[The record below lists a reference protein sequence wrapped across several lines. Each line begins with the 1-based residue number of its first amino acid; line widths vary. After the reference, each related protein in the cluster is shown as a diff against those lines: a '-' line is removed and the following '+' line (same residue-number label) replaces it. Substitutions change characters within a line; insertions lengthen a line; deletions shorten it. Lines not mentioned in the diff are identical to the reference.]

1 MVTTL
6 YLIRHGALE
15 GGGPKR
21 YNGSIDI
28 PMSEEG
34 ILQIKEASAFIEE
47 LLNNAGRSKY
57 LSYLKDVHDAAVT
70 EEQEAGNTEAGPG
83 LDAVYCSDLSR
94 AVKSAEIIAGP
105 HGLAPVKMPALRER
119 SFGVWEGMTFNEIK
133 ERFPGEFE
141 AWADNPLAHSPV
153 GGESTL
159 EVKERV
165 VKALNEILNR
175 HTGDTIAVV
184 AHGGVNRILICDIL
198 GMPLEN
204 IFRIEQ
210 DYGAVNVIEFWDR
223 YPVVKLLN
231 GKPGTSES
239 DRIL

>member
-34 ILQIKEASAFIEE
+34 ILQIKEASAFIGEI
-47 LLNNAGRSKY
+47 LNSADRSKY
-57 LSYLKDVHDAAVT
+57 LSYLRDVHDATGGA
-70 EEQEAGNTEAGPG
+70 EEQEAGNKEATPG

-94 AVKSAEIIAGP
+94 AVKSAEIIAEP
-105 HGLAPVKMPALRER
+105 YGLMPVKIPALRER
-119 SFGVWEGMTFNEIK
+119 SFGVWEGMTFSEIK
-133 ERFPGEFE
+133 EKFPGEFE
-141 AWADNPLAHSPV
+141 AWADNPVAHSPV

-159 EVKERV
+159 EVKDRV
-165 VKALNEILNR
+165 VKALTEILNR
-175 HTGDTIAVV
+175 HTGENVAVV

-198 GMPLEN
+198 GASLEN

-210 DYGAVNVIEFWDR
+210 DYGAVNIIEFWDR

-231 GKPGTSES
+231 GK
-239 DRIL
+239 R